1 MLHWFTDSW
10 LGWFIHSESHVFS
23 ESLVHSFI
31 ASLFSS
37 FIDSSVHWFID
48 SLLCWFIDSLVLS
61 VTCMDSFMS
70 FHRYLSHIF
79 SVVDAPHNFMPS
91 LLLHLKTGY
100 FFPIYIHTGFK
111 FSKLSPR
118 CGLGTT
124 WYNWCL
130 EIPLKLVL
138 DTLRMKSDERVVMK
152 ELLRLVVLQI
162 EAQAQLNRFRNSKR
176 TFALRWQNP
185 NTSYQ
190 NLLNHFIQALLLLIV
205 FLMFLILRGC
215 HIIGHQRLHI
225 FFATENS
232 FDLRALFI
240 RMRRRFPSW
249 VLR

>member
-1 MLHWFTDSW
+1 M
-10 LGWFIHSESHVFS
+10 HSENHVFS

-100 FFPIYIHTGFK
+100 FFPIYIYIHSGFK

-118 CGLGTT
+118 CGPGTT

-138 DTLRMKSDERVVMK
+138 WYSKDEIGWKSCHERVVASCCVANRGPGST
-152 ELLRLVVLQI
+152 EPVP
-162 EAQAQLNRFRNSKR
+162 QLEKNLCTALTEPKHILSKFVEPLYTGTSPSHCASNVSYSSSLSHNWSSTSPHVFCYWKFVWLAR
-176 TFALRWQNP
+176 T
-185 NTSYQ
+185 
-190 NLLNHFIQALLLLIV
+190 
-205 FLMFLILRGC
+205 
-215 HIIGHQRLHI
+215 LH
-225 FFATENS
+225 
-232 FDLRALFI
+232 
-240 RMRRRFPSW
+240 
-249 VLR
+249 